1 MSPPLSLYKKDKS
14 AFSLFRDSGNSVAL
28 LLSRSIVQISYNVL
42 LSSTL
47 FHALALSSPLLL
59 YLIVSPSTYSV
70 LFYPLQAFFI
80 LLYSSCWSCLLI
92 VRIIC
97 SRSLNISL
105 ELSSSHFSITTSLL
119 SINNIIYNSP
129 ITHFQLTASTL
140 QLVLTHNIQAL
151 HTFKFL
157 PPEMLSFAKLCQC
170 SALVAFATFSSFTNA
185 HSWVE
190 QLTTISP
197 NGTFIGAPGFA
208 RGNVLRSAPNF
219 GDPLMVYLL
228 PPDGRPASD
237 GILKSDLMCKDS
249 QTKQVQTDG
258 SPRLQAAPG
267 ALVALRYQENGHVT
281 LPQNQPGKPENRG
294 NVFIYGTTQP
304 SETDTFLGIHKQ
316 WNAAGTGGDKRGKL
330 LATQPFDDSQCYQ
343 INGGEISV
351 GRQAQ
356 FPHQANQLMGADL
369 WCQNDI
375 AIPSDAPAGKPYTLY
390 WVWEWPTAP
399 NVDPGLPK
407 GKEETYT
414 TCMDIDLETASQSNS
429 KVAARAAP
437 ENGDKNGAD
446 TSIANMAVAKYMEEL
461 TQKSDPPSPQPA
473 TIPQSSQNSPEP
485 AHSAATQAQSQK
497 PEAPQLSQVQATAKP
512 SIVTVTRTA
521 KAKPS
526 TVTVTESAL
535 PTEAK
540 ISTTVVTIS
549 PSASA
554 TTIVEGRGQSTDQ
567 ASATPSRSNQSSS
580 GTPLALPVVIPG
592 ATSSASPSTVPRCV
606 SCKVNKRSR
615 IFGSGGHRHRR
626 L

>member
-1 MSPPLSLYKKDKS
+1 
-14 AFSLFRDSGNSVAL
+14 
-28 LLSRSIVQISYNVL
+28 
-42 LSSTL
+42 
-47 FHALALSSPLLL
+47 
-59 YLIVSPSTYSV
+59 
-70 LFYPLQAFFI
+70 
-80 LLYSSCWSCLLI
+80 
-92 VRIIC
+92 
-97 SRSLNISL
+97 
-105 ELSSSHFSITTSLL
+105 
-119 SINNIIYNSP
+119 
-129 ITHFQLTASTL
+129 
-140 QLVLTHNIQAL
+140 
-151 HTFKFL
+151 
-157 PPEMLSFAKLCQC
+157 MLSFTKLLQC
-170 SALVAFATFSSFTNA
+170 SALVALASFSSFTNA

-197 NGTFIGAPGFA
+197 NGTFTGAPGFA
-208 RGNVLRSAPNF
+208 RGNVLRTAPNF
-219 GDPLMVYLL
+219 GDPLMVNLL

-237 GILKSDLMCKDS
+237 GILKSDFMCKDS
-249 QTKQVQTDG
+249 QRKQVQTDG

-281 LPQNQPGKPENRG
+281 LPQTQPGKPENRG

-414 TCMDIDLETASQSNS
+414 TCMDIDLQTASRSNT
-429 KVAARAAP
+429 KVFARAAP
-437 ENGDKNGAD
+437 EDGDKTGAD
-446 TSIANMAVAKYMEEL
+446 SSIANMAVAKYMQEL
-461 TQKSDPPSPQPA
+461 TQKSDPPPPQPA
-473 TIPQSSQNSPEP
+473 AVPQSSQGPSEP
-485 AHSAATQAQSQK
+485 AQSTAAQAQSQK
-497 PEAPQLSQVQATAKP
+497 SEAPQLSQVQATATP
-512 SIVTVTRTA
+512 SMVTLTRTA
-521 KAKPS
+521 KATPS
-526 TVTVTESAL
+526 TVTVTA
-535 PTEAK
+535 PAN
-540 ISTTVVTIS
+540 ISTAVVTIS

-554 TTIVEGRGQSTDQ
+554 TTIAEGHGRSTDQ
-567 ASATPSRSNQSSS
+567 ASARPATPSGSNQSSS
-580 GTPLALPVVIPG
+580 GTPLALPVVTPG
-592 ATSSASPSTVPRCV
+592 ATSSTSPSTVPRCN
-606 SCKVNKRSR
+606 SCKANKRSR
-615 IFGSGGHRHRR
+615 LFGSGVHRYRR